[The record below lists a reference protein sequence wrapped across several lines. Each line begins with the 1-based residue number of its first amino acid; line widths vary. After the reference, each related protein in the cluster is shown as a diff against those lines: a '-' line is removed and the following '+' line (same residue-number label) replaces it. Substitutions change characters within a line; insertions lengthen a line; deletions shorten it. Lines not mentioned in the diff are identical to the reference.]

1 MANATQLML
10 LNDLIHCYQG
20 YDLSAIAESLLVQ
33 QNDEKRAA
41 GILFCASALYQQGD
55 SAAALS
61 QLINSREMLG
71 LIPLPVIANIV
82 WLARGIH
89 QEQLAAE
96 ECHRFALDAFRMGY
110 PNLGMEAMTAAY
122 ILDGMGQFNLI
133 RSPEILQETG
143 RLYAQAA
150 SQAGLA
156 GNVEGRNKRRN
167 DGPFRVALIVP
178 NLVDHV
184 VAYTKRVLQFAR
196 CLDRSRFCMRVYVS
210 ENLSA
215 RESPGFPFGCTGGCS
230 ETSGAHTLSALRQMD
245 IPVHV
250 MSRKYSCLEAG
261 RQLARRMEVDQ
272 VDVAIFQSGMACPI
286 DWLAAH
292 TSAIPVKAGIHI
304 GTSYYGA
311 GLDLT
316 FFDNTENL
324 RRETNWS
331 PADGKRLVLPKGVDI
346 DFMDAQPPISRSRL
360 RIPSDAVII
369 GTMSNHLD
377 QRLSP
382 EYLVVIADVLKRHP
396 NAWFVP
402 IGSGTIPDKL
412 EPFRRCGVVD
422 RVRFAGRQ
430 IMVGAALKM
439 LDIYASEF
447 PVGGSQSVMEAMACG
462 VPIVAMKWSDAHAES
477 IAAELIGEPCG
488 IPERNTEQ
496 YARQIDWLVEAPE
509 ARRLM
514 GGQMRMIAEQK
525 LSAPAYVQK
534 IMEHCLSVLHSKKE
548 AAQSK
553 QPGMGA
559 LSAV

>member
-1 MANATQLML
+1 MENATQLML
-10 LNDLIHCYQG
+10 LDDLIRCYQG

-33 QNDEKRAA
+33 PNDEKRTA
-41 GILFCASALYQQGD
+41 GILFCASALYQRGD

-61 QLINSREMLG
+61 QLINCREMLG

-82 WLARGIH
+82 WLARNTH
-89 QEQLAAE
+89 QEQLAAQ
-96 ECHRFALDAFRMGY
+96 ECYRFARDAFRLAY

-133 RSPEILQETG
+133 RSPEILQKTG
-143 RLYAQAA
+143 QLYAQAA
-150 SQAGLA
+150 VQAGLTWKKTSRDEQQ
-156 GNVEGRNKRRN
+156 NYE
-167 DGPFRVALIVP
+167 PFHVAMIVP

-196 CLDRSRFCMRVYVS
+196 CLDRSRFRMSVYVS

-215 RESPGFPFGCTGGCS
+215 RESPGFPFGCTGGRS
-230 ETSGAHTLSALRQMD
+230 ETSGAHTLSALGKMS
-245 IPVHV
+245 IPVHL
-250 MSRKYSCLEAG
+250 MSRKSPCLEAG
-261 RQLARRMEVDQ
+261 RQLARRMEADQ
-272 VDVAIFQSGMACPI
+272 VDIAIFQSGMACPI

-316 FFDNTENL
+316 FFDNAENL
-324 RRETNWS
+324 RREANWS
-331 PADGKRLVLPKGVDI
+331 PADGERLVLPKGVDI
-346 DFMDAQPPISRSRL
+346 DVIDAQPAIPRSRL
-360 RIPSDAVII
+360 RIPADAVII

-382 EYLVVIADVLKRHP
+382 EYLAVIADILKRYP
-396 NAWFVP
+396 KAWFVP
-402 IGSGTIPDKL
+402 IGSSTLTEKL
-412 EPFRRCGVVD
+412 ELFKQNGVAD
-422 RVRFAGRQ
+422 RVRFTGRQ

-477 IAAELIGEPCG
+477 IAAELVGEPCG
-488 IPERNTEQ
+488 IQERNIEQ
-496 YARQIDWLVEAPE
+496 YTQQIDRLIEAPE
-509 ARRLM
+509 ARRYV
-514 GGQMRMIAEQK
+514 GGQMRTLAEHK

-534 IMEHCLSVLHSKKE
+534 VMEHCLSILHHKRE
-548 AAQSK
+548 AAQNKDS
-553 QPGMGA
+553 GVME
-559 LSAV
+559 LSVV